1 MLSKVL
7 FTLAVIAGVVVFFR
21 RKPDRASAPTSAPAD
36 PAQAPLDPSEEGR
49 SVSTRA
55 LAYGVLGVL
64 AAVSATIFALN
75 WHSGNRVVPI
85 RVISDGAATDYQA
98 RCKSVKG
105 RNFVTPDGIRIT
117 LGENDRI
124 EMIEPC

>member
-21 RKPDRASAPTSAPAD
+21 RKPGRASAPTSAPA
-36 PAQAPLDPSEEGR
+36 DPSEEGR